1 MAETETKPETKETRP
16 PRREILSLAR
26 PQLKIVALVAVPM
39 ILVCLLC
46 TALQTHFFLTTFG
59 STYGHIKSGM
69 AREVI
74 PMALFVGAIILLV
87 MVPLCICVAVWLSHR
102 LVGPMRRLAREMD
115 VTGAGQLHGPFFFR
129 DGDDLSFLGVAL
141 QTMRERLRTRMTACR
156 LAAMQVEEVFR
167 RVEEAA
173 AMPGAG
179 KLPGSIAELKRS
191 LGVLQAQLDT
201 FELEPPPTSEETT
214 SIPKVGESSPDA

>member
-1 MAETETKPETKETRP
+1 MTETRPETKASHP
-16 PRREILSLAR
+16 VRREILSLAR

-46 TALQTHFFLTTFG
+46 TVLQTHFFLTTFG
-59 STYGHIKSGM
+59 SSYSHIKSGM
-69 AREVI
+69 AREVF

-129 DGDDLSFLGVAL
+129 AGDDLSFLGVAL

-156 LAAMQVEEVFR
+156 LAEMQVEEVFR

-173 AMPGAG
+173 ANPGAG
-179 KLPGSIAELKRS
+179 KLPGSIAELKRC

-201 FELEPPPTSEETT
+201 FELEPPPNPEETT
-214 SIPKVGESSPDA
+214 TVPKGQESSPSA